1 MSLVARLAA
10 LVDAGQLTAEDVLHY
25 ANYPDR
31 LLSAEERRDLGSL
44 VADMTDSSL
53 EAALMEPSSSAMT
66 QVMPRMKH
74 DSRLD

>member
-44 VADMTDSSL
+44 VADMT
-53 EAALMEPSSSAMT
+53 
-66 QVMPRMKH
+66 
-74 DSRLD
+74 